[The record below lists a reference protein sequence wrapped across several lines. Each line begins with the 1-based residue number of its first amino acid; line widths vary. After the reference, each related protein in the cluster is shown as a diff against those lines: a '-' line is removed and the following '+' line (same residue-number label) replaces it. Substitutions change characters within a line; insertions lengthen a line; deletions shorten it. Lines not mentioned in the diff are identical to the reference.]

1 VVEDLE
7 KRLGH
12 LASDPITLV
21 CLMLAANGCA
31 QPYKG
36 LDHDSR
42 LYAIQVL
49 ERIHPGSFAADL
61 YLRYGSQDRFSLFSL
76 LMSPLVELCGI
87 YIAFFCAYLASKI
100 LLFWGLVRLS
110 RVLISSHLALI
121 LALIHLAIVP
131 VAYGGHEILHVNES
145 FLTPRL
151 SSCALVLLALERL
164 LAGRMVVAVLL
175 LIGSLLL
182 HPLMAVGGILTAG
195 LWVVAGRC
203 NQRQLIWLVLATA
216 AVSSLVIGVEP
227 LGNRLFGYMDDL
239 WRTIVLPLGFYIRPT
254 RWWWSDWI
262 RIALG
267 CGLIGWTAAHCPVR
281 RVATFWVAVMG
292 SAFIGLIGSLI
303 AVNSH
308 YLLLIQASPYRT
320 LWLLE
325 LLAIPSGYG
334 LAAYLWQ
341 LGRPQSR
348 SASLLV
354 VLLLTLN
361 WDSSL
366 WASVT
371 MILLSLLGFAV
382 LWRGCAKLAR
392 HSDWL
397 WRSIQSTF
405 LASSGLMLL
414 FNLIQLAMVFGTEPP
429 IEFELHPALLARYVS
444 GTMYVLPSI
453 MLLIGT
459 FLISLKVTGQG
470 FCLRFLLLACC
481 AAYQALL
488 LCAPNSDWYGRYF
501 NVHNRHVR
509 FVASRLASRAAGRP
523 RPLTI
528 YWPTP
533 VGDVQDVWF
542 GTESN
547 SYYSIAQMSGCAF
560 NRGTAVEGYR
570 RASLALPF
578 ELERLRAFGKTNPW
592 LIAVEKLFQV
602 QVKGRVL
609 LPREKD
615 LFRLCEEESLDFIVL
630 RYPIRDLYFDTDNR
644 YYIYDCAQLRNLR
657 REAGVQRSDSPQRI
671 ADLVK

>member
-12 LASDPITLV
+12 FASDPVTLV
-21 CLMLAANGCA
+21 CLLLVANGCVE
-31 QPYKG
+31 PYKG

-76 LMSPLVELCGI
+76 LMSPLVELWGI

-131 VAYGGHEILHVNES
+131 VAFGGNEIFHVNES

-164 LAGRMVVAVLL
+164 LAGRMVVVVLL

-182 HPLMAVGGILTAG
+182 HPLMAVGGILTAS

-203 NQRQLIWLVLATA
+203 NRRQLIWLALATA

-239 WRTIVLPLGFYIRPT
+239 WRTIVLQMGFYIRPA

-267 CGLIGWTAAHCPVR
+267 CGFIGWTAAHCPLR
-281 RVATFWVAVMG
+281 RVATFWAAVMG

-308 YLLLIQASPYRT
+308 YLLLIQTSPYRT

-325 LLAIPSGYG
+325 LLAIPAGYR
-334 LAAYLWQ
+334 LAAHLWQ
-341 LGRPQSR
+341 FGSPQSR

-361 WDSSL
+361 WDSRL
-366 WASVT
+366 WASVS
-371 MILLSLLGFAV
+371 MILLYLLGFAV
-382 LWRGCAKLAR
+382 VWRGFAKLAR

-405 LASSGLMLL
+405 LASSGFMLL
-414 FNLIQLAMVFGTEPP
+414 FNLIQLATVFETEPS
-429 IEFELHPALLARYVS
+429 IGLELHPALIAMYLS

-453 MLLIGT
+453 MLLMGT
-459 FLISLKVTGQG
+459 FLISLKVMGQG

-501 NVHNRHVR
+501 DVRNRHVR
-509 FVASRLASRAAGRP
+509 FVDSRLASRAAGRS

-533 VGDVQDVWF
+533 LQDVWF

-547 SYYSIAQMSGCAF
+547 SYYNIAQMSGCTF

-578 ELERLRAFGKTNPW
+578 ELERLRSLGQTNEW
-592 LIAVEKLFQV
+592 IVVVEKLFQI
-602 QVKGRVL
+602 KGRVHF
-609 LPREKD
+609 PREED

-630 RYPIRDLYFDTDNR
+630 RYPIRGLYFDTDNK

-657 REAGVQRSDSPQRI
+657 REAGVQRSDSPWRI